1 LNPQVQ
7 LNYYFRNHSK
17 WGIIIR
23 WWVVS

>member
-17 WGIIIR
+17 WGIIIW